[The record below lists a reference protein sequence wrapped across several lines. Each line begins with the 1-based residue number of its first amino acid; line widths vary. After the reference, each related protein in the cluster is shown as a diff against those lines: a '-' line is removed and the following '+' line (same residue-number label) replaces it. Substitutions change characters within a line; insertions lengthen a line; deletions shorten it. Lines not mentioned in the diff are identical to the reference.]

1 MQGTRR
7 SAPKGRAAR
16 CSADDADMAHQEA
29 DRRAKLFSRPDEESH
44 WQAESLTAP
53 RDSQST
59 ERQMRISSPRLTLQ
73 PAFSAASKEA
83 MASKGAKETIVSKLG
98 FKSSSSASKAEA
110 ELERV
115 RKENAHL
122 RRKIDELAKRH
133 IKPPDSDK
141 SKLLERILSLETLRE
156 RNNQQLLVKE
166 QELETMRQQLSARGG
181 EVVKSLQS
189 QLEQRKKEAEQRDSL
204 FQNLSQET
212 ENLKNKLASVSAR
225 CQSLET
231 QNGQA
236 PLSDSARV
244 QDQLRDALEKNQQWL
259 VYDQQREAYVQSV
272 VARTM
277 ELEQQLAQ
285 AKQQQTKP
293 EASSEVSTK
302 CPAAEESDLKS
313 HYQQLLSTMQ
323 KDLESQKDKTARAQ
337 LELSVQREQALK
349 AQAELQ
355 CQKEQVTRV
364 QEELLVLQRKY
375 EEKCCELSASLRR
388 YQEKSKELE
397 EIRMQLQAEQ
407 LGNRSAAHEERK
419 TMSEWTDRLRAELEN
434 VNTRLEEERKR
445 SAELLLQVNSLQ
457 NSLLSQNEEH
467 RRIAA
472 LELQIQLSAKDFED
486 EKIDRQSMQQQLHK
500 VLKELRKARDQIAKL
515 ESAKQPNTRFSEPS
529 SYNKLEFERLT
540 LDDPY
545 GTTSPTKVINLL
557 DESFLECP
565 KCRAPYPTSR
575 HRELLAH
582 IDYCLT

>member
-1 MQGTRR
+1 
-7 SAPKGRAAR
+7 
-16 CSADDADMAHQEA
+16 
-29 DRRAKLFSRPDEESH
+29 
-44 WQAESLTAP
+44 
-53 RDSQST
+53 
-59 ERQMRISSPRLTLQ
+59 
-73 PAFSAASKEA
+73 

-141 SKLLERILSLETLRE
+141 SKLLERIISLETLRE

-166 QELETMRQQLSARGG
+166 HELEALRQQLSAKGG
-181 EVVKSLQS
+181 EVVASLQA
-189 QLEQRKKEAEQRDSL
+189 QLEQRRKEAEQKDAL

-212 ENLKNKLASVSAR
+212 ENLKNKLATVSAR

-231 QNGQA
+231 QVNGQGPPA
-236 PLSDSARV
+236 DLALV
-244 QDQLRDALEKNQQWL
+244 QNQLRDALEKNQQWL

-272 VARTM
+272 VTRTL
-277 ELEQQLAQ
+277 ELEQQ
-285 AKQQQTKP
+285 QTKA
-293 EASSEVSTK
+293 EASSKAPTK
-302 CPAAEESDLKS
+302 SPGPEKESELKS
-313 HYQQLLSTMQ
+313 RYDRLLSGMQ
-323 KDLESQKDKTARAQ
+323 KDLESQKDQSARAQ
-337 LELSVQREQALK
+337 LELSVQKEQTLK

-355 CQKEQVTRV
+355 CQKEQVARV

-375 EEKCCELSASLRR
+375 EEKCSELSAFLRKYEER
-388 YQEKSKELE
+388 NKELDE
-397 EIRMQLQAEQ
+397 AKMQLQAEQ
-407 LGNRSAAHEERK
+407 LGNRRAVHEERK
-419 TMSEWTDRLRAELEN
+419 VSERTDRLRAELET
-434 VNTRLEEERKR
+434 VDTRLEEERKR
-445 SAELLLQVNSLQ
+445 SADLLLQVNMLQ
-457 NSLLSQNEEH
+457 KSLLSQNEEH

-472 LELQIQLSAKDFED
+472 LEQQIQLSAKDFEN
-486 EKIDRQSMQQQLHK
+486 EKIDRQTTQQQLHK

-515 ESAKQPNTRFSEPS
+515 ESAKQPNARFSEPS

-540 LDDPY
+540 IDDPY
-545 GTTSPTKVINLL
+545 GPTSPTKVINLL

-582 IDYCLT
+582 IDYCLA